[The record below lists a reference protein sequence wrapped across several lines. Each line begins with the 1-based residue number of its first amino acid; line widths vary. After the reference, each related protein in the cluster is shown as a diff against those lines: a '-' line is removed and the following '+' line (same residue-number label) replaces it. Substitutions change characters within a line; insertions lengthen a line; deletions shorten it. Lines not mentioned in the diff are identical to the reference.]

1 MERTAA
7 DDETNNETIEG
18 DDPSDGET
26 ITLLDEEGRSHRFTL
41 WDVVEVDER
50 RYALLIPEGEAD
62 DEAYVFRVEQRDGED
77 LLVPVEDEA
86 ELEKVIESLENEADE
101 DPDQN

>member
-1 MERTAA
+1 MEGN
-7 DDETNNETIEG
+7 D
-18 DDPSDGET
+18 DGET
-26 ITLLDEEGRSHRFTL
+26 ITLLDEEGHAHRFTL

-62 DEAYVFRVEQRDGED
+62 DEAYVFRVEHRDGED

-86 ELEKVIESLENEADE
+86 ELEQVIESLEHEADN
-101 DPDQN
+101 DLGSN